1 MNRHARRRIVV
12 LLGLV
17 AATIAGSPSLDGT
30 PTVRAHAPD
39 PVLSGGLFAQDQR
52 LGFKWRSGA
61 EPPTAIKTAI
71 RNAAA
76 GINASRASR
85 AATFALDSSGASVIG
100 YGAGAT
106 CGVNGIACFTR
117 SAPTSFTMWL
127 REHGRVFDWGT
138 LKWCQ
143 MYSSPPNGCYD
154 AETIALDEF
163 GHVEILAHHENH
175 DDDRDYL
182 DAVVQTYS
190 RTKPKE
196 GWDEHVLGRCD
207 VATLQLKYDVLT
219 TWTKISTCLDI
230 DTVLALSASPTSVAY
245 DGTTTLTATLKVA
258 SKDAYGRLK
267 GNPLSGRTVRL
278 QRRAPGTTTW
288 STVATMATGPT
299 TGTYRTSVTLR
310 SNAEFRA
317 VFSTPSGEGLDGST
331 SPTIKVTVGPCTTGL
346 CPLSADR

>member
-1 MNRHARRRIVV
+1 MNRYARRRIAV
-12 LLGLV
+12 LLGLF
-17 AATIAGSPSLDGT
+17 AATLVGSLAVDGPSA
-30 PTVRAHAPD
+30 VQAHAPD

-61 EPPTAIKTAI
+61 EPPAAIKTAI
-71 RNAAA
+71 RDAAA

-85 AATFALDSSGASVIG
+85 AATFAYDSAGTSVIG
-100 YGAGAT
+100 YGTGAT

-117 SAPTSFTMWL
+117 TAPTSFTMWL
-127 REHGRVFDWGT
+127 REQGRVFDWGT

-143 MYSSPPNGCYD
+143 MYSSPPDGCYD

-207 VATLQLKYDVLT
+207 VATLQLKYDVLN
-219 TWTKISTCLDI
+219 TWTKVSTCLDI
-230 DTVLALSASPTSVAY
+230 DTGLALSANPTSIAY

-288 STVATMATGPT
+288 STVATMATGTT

-310 SNAEFRA
+310 STTEFRA
-317 VFSTPSGEGLDGST
+317 VFPTSSTEGLDGST
-331 SPTIKVTVGPCTTGL
+331 SPTIKVSVGACTSGP
-346 CPLSADR
+346 CPLSAGR